1 MKKWK
6 KWTALLCAGAMLVSL
21 TACGTQPAGSDS
33 MAAYAGQSVTGQI
46 TVLDG
51 TSVTLQI
58 GELSQSDDMQP
69 SDATPPEKP
78 ESDASGD
85 TAAEDAGTQPSDATL
100 PEKPEGDAT
109 GETTEQT
116 TGAQPSDMTLPDKP
130 EGDDSAAMDG
140 SALPDGQTPPDALPG
155 GQTFTA
161 GIQTLTGISPSTGFP
176 RCRCGCAAARLEA
189 QIGALQGGMMPG
201 GPAGGPGADGERL
214 DTQPPAGKAA
224 RLPHLRMVHRASQVL
239 KLPSKSAALC
249 RPWPAAQCFFRFPA
263 MDSCICQM
271 DMLHCILHYFR
282 GEKKWTNN
290 RKREVHFPA
299 SLVLYWRQRAHR
311 SGWAIY
317 GDSRISR
324 QSMAAGSFCSFILSW
339 R

>member
-6 KWTALLCAGAMLVSL
+6 KWTALLCAGEMLVSL

-116 TGAQPSDMTLPDKP
+116 TGAQPSDMSLPDKP
-130 EGDDSAAMDG
+130 EGDDSAAMD
-140 SALPDGQTPPDALPG
+140 
-155 GQTFTA
+155 
-161 GIQTLTGISPSTGFP
+161 
-176 RCRCGCAAARLEA
+176 
-189 QIGALQGGMMPG
+189 
-201 GPAGGPGADGERL
+201 
-214 DTQPPAGKAA
+214 
-224 RLPHLRMVHRASQVL
+224 
-239 KLPSKSAALC
+239 
-249 RPWPAAQCFFRFPA
+249 
-263 MDSCICQM
+263 SCICQI
-271 DMLHCILHYFR
+271 DFLH
-282 GEKKWTNN
+282 
-290 RKREVHFPA
+290 
-299 SLVLYWRQRAHR
+299 
-311 SGWAIY
+311 
-317 GDSRISR
+317 
-324 QSMAAGSFCSFILSW
+324 
-339 R
+339 

>member
-6 KWTALLCAGAMLVSL
+6 KWTALLCAGEMLVSL

-85 TAAEDAGTQPSDATL
+85 TAAEDAGPQPSDATL

-130 EGDDSAAMDG
+130 EGDDSAAMD
-140 SALPDGQTPPDALPG
+140 
-155 GQTFTA
+155 
-161 GIQTLTGISPSTGFP
+161 
-176 RCRCGCAAARLEA
+176 
-189 QIGALQGGMMPG
+189 
-201 GPAGGPGADGERL
+201 
-214 DTQPPAGKAA
+214 
-224 RLPHLRMVHRASQVL
+224 
-239 KLPSKSAALC
+239 
-249 RPWPAAQCFFRFPA
+249 
-263 MDSCICQM
+263 SCICQM

-299 SLVLYWRQRAHR
+299 SSVLYWRQRAHR

>member
-6 KWTALLCAGAMLVSL
+6 KRTALLCAGAMLVSL

-116 TGAQPSDMTLPDKP
+116 TGAQR
-130 EGDDSAAMDG
+130 
-140 SALPDGQTPPDALPG
+140 
-155 GQTFTA
+155 
-161 GIQTLTGISPSTGFP
+161 LT
-176 RCRCGCAAARLEA
+176 
-189 QIGALQGGMMPG
+189 
-201 GPAGGPGADGERL
+201 
-214 DTQPPAGKAA
+214 
-224 RLPHLRMVHRASQVL
+224 
-239 KLPSKSAALC
+239 
-249 RPWPAAQCFFRFPA
+249 
-263 MDSCICQM
+263 
-271 DMLHCILHYFR
+271 
-282 GEKKWTNN
+282 
-290 RKREVHFPA
+290 
-299 SLVLYWRQRAHR
+299 
-311 SGWAIY
+311 
-317 GDSRISR
+317 
-324 QSMAAGSFCSFILSW
+324 
-339 R
+339 

>member
-33 MAAYAGQSVTGQI
+33 MAAYAGQSVMGQI

-69 SDATPPEKP
+69 SDATP
-78 ESDASGD
+78 
-85 TAAEDAGTQPSDATL
+85 

-140 SALPDGQTPPDALPG
+140 SALPDSQTPPDALPG

-161 GIQTLTGISPSTGFP
+161 GTQTLTGDLSVDAISSLQM
-176 RCRCGCAAARLEA
+176 RQC
-189 QIGALQGGMMPG
+189 IGAVRGPDRRAAGRHDAGWPGRRAGRRRRTSRYTAPGGQGGA
-201 GPAGGPGADGERL
+201 PAAPADGAPGV
-214 DTQPPAGKAA
+214 T
-224 RLPHLRMVHRASQVL
+224 S
-239 KLPSKSAALC
+239 
-249 RPWPAAQCFFRFPA
+249 
-263 MDSCICQM
+263 
-271 DMLHCILHYFR
+271 
-282 GEKKWTNN
+282 T
-290 RKREVHFPA
+290 
-299 SLVLYWRQRAHR
+299 
-311 SGWAIY
+311 
-317 GDSRISR
+317 
-324 QSMAAGSFCSFILSW
+324 
-339 R
+339 

>member
-21 TACGTQPAGSDS
+21 TACGTQTAGSDS

-46 TVLDG
+46 TALDG

-58 GELSQSDDMQP
+58 GELSQSDDI
-69 SDATPPEKP
+69 
-78 ESDASGD
+78 
-85 TAAEDAGTQPSDATL
+85 QPSDATL

-161 GIQTLTGISPSTGFP
+161 GTQTLTGDISVDAISSLQGS
-176 RCRCGCAAARLEA
+176 GSASARLEA

-214 DTQPPAGKAA
+214 DTQPPGGQGGA
-224 RLPHLRMVHRASQVL
+224 
-239 KLPSKSAALC
+239 
-249 RPWPAAQCFFRFPA
+249 PAAPA
-263 MDSCICQM
+263 DGAPGVTS
-271 DMLHCILHYFR
+271 
-282 GEKKWTNN
+282 T
-290 RKREVHFPA
+290 
-299 SLVLYWRQRAHR
+299 
-311 SGWAIY
+311 
-317 GDSRISR
+317 
-324 QSMAAGSFCSFILSW
+324 
-339 R
+339 

>member
-69 SDATPPEKP
+69 SDATPPEKS

-116 TGAQPSDMTLPDKP
+116 TGAQPSDVTLPDKP

-161 GIQTLTGISPSTGFP
+161 GTQTLTVDISVDAISSLQGA
-176 RCRCGCAAARLEA
+176 GSASVQLEA
-189 QIGALQGGMMPG
+189 QTGTLQGGMMPG
-201 GPAGGPGADGERL
+201 GPAGGPGADVGRL
-214 DTQPPAGKAA
+214 DAKPPGGQGGA
-224 RLPHLRMVHRASQVL
+224 
-239 KLPSKSAALC
+239 
-249 RPWPAAQCFFRFPA
+249 PAAPA
-263 MDSCICQM
+263 DGAPSGSLP
-271 DMLHCILHYFR
+271 DA
-282 GEKKWTNN
+282 
-290 RKREVHFPA
+290 A
-299 SLVLYWRQRAHR
+299 SGVT
-311 SGWAIY
+311 ST
-317 GDSRISR
+317 
-324 QSMAAGSFCSFILSW
+324 
-339 R
+339 

>member
-21 TACGTQPAGSDS
+21 TACGTLPAGSDS

-100 PEKPEGDAT
+100 PEKPEG
-109 GETTEQT
+109 
-116 TGAQPSDMTLPDKP
+116 
-130 EGDDSAAMDG
+130 
-140 SALPDGQTPPDALPG
+140 QTPPDALPG

-161 GIQTLTGISPSTGFP
+161 GTQTLTGDISVDAISSLQGS
-176 RCRCGCAAARLEA
+176 GSASAQLEA

-214 DTQPPAGKAA
+214 DTQPPGGQGGA
-224 RLPHLRMVHRASQVL
+224 
-239 KLPSKSAALC
+239 
-249 RPWPAAQCFFRFPA
+249 PAAPA
-263 MDSCICQM
+263 DGAPGVTS
-271 DMLHCILHYFR
+271 
-282 GEKKWTNN
+282 T
-290 RKREVHFPA
+290 
-299 SLVLYWRQRAHR
+299 
-311 SGWAIY
+311 
-317 GDSRISR
+317 
-324 QSMAAGSFCSFILSW
+324 
-339 R
+339 

>member
-1 MKKWK
+1 MKTRKAGLALALAL
-6 KWTALLCAGAMLVSL
+6 ALLLTL

-116 TGAQPSDMTLPDKP
+116 TGAQPSDMMLPDKP

-161 GIQTLTGISPSTGFP
+161 DTQTLTGDISVDAISSLQL
-176 RCRCGCAAARLEA
+176 RQC
-189 QIGALQGGMMPG
+189 IGAVRGPDRRAAGGMMPG
-201 GPAGGPGADGERL
+201 GPAGGPGTDGERL
-214 DTQPPAGKAA
+214 DTQPPGGQGGA
-224 RLPHLRMVHRASQVL
+224 
-239 KLPSKSAALC
+239 
-249 RPWPAAQCFFRFPA
+249 PAAPA
-263 MDSCICQM
+263 DGAPGVTS
-271 DMLHCILHYFR
+271 
-282 GEKKWTNN
+282 T
-290 RKREVHFPA
+290 
-299 SLVLYWRQRAHR
+299 
-311 SGWAIY
+311 
-317 GDSRISR
+317 
-324 QSMAAGSFCSFILSW
+324 
-339 R
+339 

>member
-1 MKKWK
+1 
-6 KWTALLCAGAMLVSL
+6 MLVSL
-21 TACGTQPAGSDS
+21 TACGTQPASSDS

-161 GIQTLTGISPSTGFP
+161 GTQTLTGDISVDVISSLQMRLCSGSTYTGAIQMVENAQRGTSADAQVNVTIESGCTWVLTGDRAITSLDNNGTIDFNGYTITLADGTVLQRGFWRRSASQRPSWCRGSGWPGTQRPP
-176 RCRCGCAAARLEA
+176 RWS
-189 QIGALQGGMMPG
+189 QPLQKRWKTPPVLSLRTMPLPLLLRQ
-201 GPAGGPGADGERL
+201 GPAI
-214 DTQPPAGKAA
+214 
-224 RLPHLRMVHRASQVL
+224 
-239 KLPSKSAALC
+239 
-249 RPWPAAQCFFRFPA
+249 PW
-263 MDSCICQM
+263 
-271 DMLHCILHYFR
+271 R
-282 GEKKWTNN
+282 G
-290 RKREVHFPA
+290 RR
-299 SLVLYWRQRAHR
+299 
-311 SGWAIY
+311 
-317 GDSRISR
+317 
-324 QSMAAGSFCSFILSW
+324 
-339 R
+339 

>member
-58 GELSQSDDMQP
+58 GELSRSDDMQP

-130 EGDDSAAMDG
+130 EGDDSAAMD
-140 SALPDGQTPPDALPG
+140 
-155 GQTFTA
+155 
-161 GIQTLTGISPSTGFP
+161 
-176 RCRCGCAAARLEA
+176 
-189 QIGALQGGMMPG
+189 
-201 GPAGGPGADGERL
+201 
-214 DTQPPAGKAA
+214 
-224 RLPHLRMVHRASQVL
+224 
-239 KLPSKSAALC
+239 
-249 RPWPAAQCFFRFPA
+249 
-263 MDSCICQM
+263 SCICQM

-299 SLVLYWRQRAHR
+299 SSVLYWRQRAHR